1 MTTRVAVVGAAGRM
15 GRAVR
20 QAVEAAEDLELGA
33 LVDPAL
39 ASVDVAGSSVPVH
52 ASVRDLAEG
61 EASVAVDFTRPDVV
75 ATSAGALVGSGVDV
89 VVGTS
94 GLAGDVAIELGR
106 RYAEHA
112 QRLFVVPNFA
122 VGAVLAMRF
131 AEMAARWMDGAEIIE
146 LHHEAKRDAPSGT
159 ALATAER
166 IEAARRASGR
176 AWPEDPTVTEHVPGS
191 RGARVGAVRV
201 HSVRLSGL
209 VAHQE
214 VCFGGPGETLTIRH
228 DSLDRRSFLPGVLLA
243 IRRIAT
249 LPVGLSVGLDAVM
262 DG

>member
-1 MTTRVAVVGAAGRM
+1 MGLRVAIVGAAGRM

-20 QAVEAAEDLELGA
+20 QAVEATEDLEVGA

-39 ASVDVAGSSVPVH
+39 PPDGEPGSSVPVH
-52 ASVRDLAEG
+52 ASVRDLIEG
-61 EASVAVDFTRPDVV
+61 QASVAVDFTHPDAVV
-75 ATSAGALVGSGVDV
+75 TSAGALVGSGVDL

-94 GLAGDVAIELGR
+94 GLAGDVASELGR
-106 RYAEHA
+106 RYAAHG

-122 VGAVLAMRF
+122 IGAVLAMRF
-131 AEMAARWMDGAEIIE
+131 AELAARWMDGAEVIE

-159 ALATAER
+159 ALWTAER

-176 AWPEDPTVTEHVPGS
+176 AWPEDPTRTEHVPGS
-191 RGARVGAVRV
+191 RGAQVGAVRV
-201 HSVRLSGL
+201 HAVRLSGL

-214 VCFGGPGETLTIRH
+214 VCFGGPGELLTIRH

-243 IRRIAT
+243 LRRVRT
-249 LPVGLSVGLDAVM
+249 LPVGLSVGLEQVM